1 MLLFTLYSQ
10 RGWARRVG
18 ALEGCFSRFLEILKL
33 NKCAFFLRGGELE
46 GDGGGGLRGEGVVFP
61 DLRKWIRLLT
71 DEIIPIQL
79 HQL

>member
-1 MLLFTLYSQ
+1 M
-10 RGWARRVG
+10 
-18 ALEGCFSRFLEILKL
+18 C
-33 NKCAFFLRGGELE
+33 FFLRGGELE
-46 GDGGGGLRGEGVVFP
+46 GDGGGGLSGEGVVFP